1 MSSDPQR
8 VKPRAR
14 IKENAHSKARPNL
27 EEEEV
32 LPNMRGTVAAMVI
45 SRQMGPIR
53 AHRHAAIQ
61 PADPEDRR
69 KAVDPHSPLELFS
82 KAGPTGKIGPRIR
95 EKEKENEDDGQIT
108 LQTRVRDQDLHR

>member
-32 LPNMRGTVAAMVI
+32 LPNMRGTVAVMVI
-45 SRQMGPIR
+45 SRQMGPIRAQMCPIR

-69 KAVDPHSPLELFS
+69 KAVDPHSTLEPFS

-95 EKEKENEDDGQIT
+95 EKEKDDDG
-108 LQTRVRDQDLHR
+108 